1 MVLVLLLSFMSPL
14 TISRT
19 HADSGLSQVSLTETE
34 NGITLSWEMS
44 LPQDE
49 EITSFQLSKNGQT
62 AEIQPT
68 VQNEEGNVK
77 QYSYEDTEIEPNAT
91 YTYEVTALTKSGNLL
106 ISEKVEFNSSE
117 AVTVD
122 GEKKE
127 EVPTETPEEAGT
139 PESAELPESSETPE
153 SEEPVDQIELPAF
166 PTEEAVEEIVT
177 TNIKVSTLNG
187 NTPWEFGFSII
198 GVSDNVS
205 GEEYYGYL
213 DDEGYFVEDYTGNK
227 NLELKIGTYNLVTYN
242 YSTDEEITAEFKVE
256 SERDY
261 LTNPIEILL
270 DDEKLIIKK
279 ELYVEGVTEE
289 SISIYW
295 EEPWEPT
302 DIKKYQVYLDGT
314 LVEEITDPYITSYTY
329 TNLSQETTYQL
340 KVDIIYQDDSVETI
354 ETEASTIAPP
364 AGDKVQFKDKNL
376 KEAVEEGLKI
386 YHRDVYVDDM
396 ERLSHLDASYLE
408 IQDLTG
414 LEHATNLEELW
425 LSGNEITDLTPIKEL
440 TNLFYLDLDDNQISS
455 ITNLANLENL
465 SVLLLAYNQL
475 EEINT
480 LLELPSLT
488 YVSLYGNDGLDFSKG
503 STNIKIIKELQNK
516 GVSVEWSG
524 FGHEIFV
531 TDLTESQVE
540 FEINFFGIVDNI
552 TKYIIYVN
560 GEQVAETPASQPF
573 YKLTGLSPLTDLDI
587 TVDGVDEEGFIWGS
601 ANTYVITP
609 PAPSGEPVQFADPA
623 LEEAVRDTLRIKSR
637 ELVESDLT
645 ILTGFDGTELG
656 ITDLSG
662 LEYAINLEYLNLDF
676 NEITNLE
683 PLKGLTNLS
692 YLSLSNN
699 EVSNITPLKDLTN
712 LQFLMLDW
720 NNVENLEAL
729 SGLTNLSM
737 LSLQNNRIKDI
748 SALENLNIAF
758 LNLAYNAITDISS
771 LLTLPYLEFVFIM
784 KNSFDLA
791 EGSKALTIIREL
803 EDRGIYVLYEY
814 LDISADYVSDSEIE
828 FSWKPVTTDGFDNFS
843 YYVSVDGEL
852 MAEETKNTS
861 HLLTDLEPD
870 TSYNIEIVGFDE
882 NDEERIIVGSTI
894 LTTAASEED
903 PGEEPGDQPG
913 EETDPEDGETPDEQ
927 PADDNDEVTPP
938 GKNTD
943 KGNTPK
949 ETNDKNQDKKNDDKK
964 LPSTAT
970 NSYNILLFGILFLG
984 AGLITVMTTRK
995 KQA

>member
-19 HADSGLSQVSLTETE
+19 HAETGLSQVNLTETE
-34 NGITLSWEMS
+34 NGITLSWGAS
-44 LPQDE
+44 LPEDE

-77 QYSYEDTEIEPNAT
+77 QYSYEDTEIQPNTT
-91 YTYEVTALTKSGNLL
+91 YTYEITALTSTGNLL
-106 ISEKVEFNSSE
+106 ISEKVEFNSADTIVE
-117 AVTVD
+117 E
-122 GEKKE
+122 GEKPE
-127 EVPTETPEEAGT
+127 EAGVPTETPEET
-139 PESAELPESSETPE
+139 PESPETPG
-153 SEEPVDQIELPAF
+153 SEEPVDPIELPAF
-166 PTEEAVEEIVT
+166 PTEAVEEIVT

-198 GVSDNVS
+198 GVSDNVA

-213 DDEGYFVEDYTGNK
+213 DDEGYFIEDYTGNK
-227 NLELKIGTYNLVTYN
+227 NLELKTGTYNLVTYN
-242 YSTDEEITAEFKVE
+242 YSTDEEITAEFMVE

-270 DDEKLIIKK
+270 EEEKLIIKK
-279 ELYVEGVTEE
+279 ELYIEGVTDQ

-302 DIKKYQVYLDGT
+302 DINKYEVYLDGT
-314 LVEEITDPYITSYTY
+314 LVEEITDPYLTSYTY
-329 TNLSQETTYQL
+329 TDLLQETTYQL
-340 KVDIIYQDDSVETI
+340 RVDIIYSDDTVETI

-364 AGDKVQFKDKNL
+364 VGDKVQFKDENL
-376 KEAVEEGLKI
+376 KVAVAEALKI

-396 ERLSHLDASYLE
+396 ERLSHLDASY
-408 IQDLTG
+408 IGVQDLTG
-414 LEHATNLEELW
+414 LEFATNLEDLW
-425 LSGNEITDLTPIKEL
+425 LSGNEITDLTPIKDL
-440 TNLFYLDLDDNQISS
+440 TNLFYLDLDSNQISS
-455 ITNLANLENL
+455 IKDLAHLENL
-465 SVLLLAYNQL
+465 SVLSLAYNQL
-475 EEINT
+475 EEIDT
-480 LLELPSLT
+480 LLEMPNLT
-488 YVSLYGNDGLDFSKG
+488 YVTLYGNYGLDFSKG
-503 STNIKIIKELQNK
+503 SATIEVIKELHNK
-516 GVSVEWSG
+516 GVTVEWSD

-531 TDLTESQVE
+531 TDLTESTVE
-540 FEINFFGIVDNI
+540 FEINFYEIVDNI
-552 TKYIIYVN
+552 SKYIIYVN
-560 GEQVAETPASQPF
+560 GEEVAEIPASQPF
-573 YKLTGLSPLTDLDI
+573 YKFTGLSPLTELDI
-587 TVDGVDEEGFIWGS
+587 TVDGVDEDGFIWGS

-645 ILTGFDGTELG
+645 ILKGFDATELG
-656 ITDLSG
+656 ITDLTG
-662 LEYAINLEYLNLDF
+662 LEYAINLEYLSLDF

-683 PLKGLTNLS
+683 PLKGLTNLY
-692 YLSLSNN
+692 YLSVSNN
-699 EVSNITPLKDLTN
+699 EISDITPLKNLTN

-720 NNVENLEAL
+720 NNIEDLETL
-729 SGLTNLSM
+729 SGLINLSM
-737 LSLQNNRIKDI
+737 LFLQNNRIKDI
-748 SALENLNIAF
+748 SALENLNIAY
-758 LNLAYNAITDISS
+758 LNLAYNDITDISS
-771 LLTLPYLEFVFIM
+771 LLTLSNLESVFIM

-803 EDRGIYVLYEY
+803 KDRGIYVLYEY

-852 MAEETKNTS
+852 VAEETKNTS

-894 LTTAASEED
+894 ITTAAA
-903 PGEEPGDQPG
+903 GEEPG
-913 EETDPEDGETPDEQ
+913 EETDPEDGKTPEKQ
-927 PADDNDEVTPP
+927 PADDKGEVTPP
-938 GKNTD
+938 TKDTEKDNAS
-943 KGNTPK
+943 K
-949 ETNDKNQDKKNDDKK
+949 ETNDKNQDKKSNDKKNDDKK

-984 AGLITVMTTRK
+984 AGLIAVMATRK